1 MSRGRAASGGVRGA
15 MDRRLEGG
23 TFSPQDPLQ
32 HLSQGIRMRS
42 AHGGPPPVPRPL
54 ALFFVAGYLLPEGLA
69 INPGEGAD

>member
-1 MSRGRAASGGVRGA
+1 MSRGRAASGGVRGE

-42 AHGGPPPVPRPL
+42 AHGGPPHAPRPL
-54 ALFFVAGYLLPEGLA
+54 ALFFDAGYLLPGGLA
-69 INPGEGAD
+69 STPEEGAV